1 MQAWA
6 VQRSESPDLGF
17 WDCLRFGKLASG
29 QLLDPGVPEFKD
41 GEFGG
46 TWILRPGILGIR

>member
-41 GEFGG
+41 GEFGE
-46 TWILRPGILGIR
+46 TWILRPGIWGL